1 MDPGGPLPSP
11 RRRKRVSGAGAGP
24 GLAYSLGMT
33 PTLWNVLG
41 GLLLVGGIALRVK
54 YC

>member
-1 MDPGGPLPSP
+1 
-11 RRRKRVSGAGAGP
+11 
-24 GLAYSLGMT
+24 MT